1 MITKEKEAWY
11 IGQRAE
17 SLAVM
22 YLTRRNDL
30 IVSRQQKDYGL
41 DFLVTIT
48 QGGGYSG
55 RLFGVEVKATA
66 STPKSAQHDNFI
78 TIPVDEAA
86 TNYPTEFPFPVC
98 LLFFTLDND
107 YGYYKWLL
115 EPVVEAQHN
124 PKLIFN
130 QSNQLKKLSDEAID
144 DMISSINL
152 WYDSRKS
159 AQ

>member
-1 MITKEKEAWY
+1 MIIKEKEAWY
-11 IGQRAE
+11 IRQRAE

-66 STPKSAQHDNFI
+66 STPKSSQQDNFI
-78 TIPVDEAA
+78 TIPIAEAEI
-86 TNYPTEFPFPVC
+86 NYLTEFPFPVC
-98 LLFFTLDND
+98 LFFFTLDND

-124 PKLIFN
+124 PKLNFN